1 MFMNDAPT
9 SDHQH
14 SNSRAKLRAA
24 LGMAIVVS
32 VLLAGCSGTIRN
44 VNAVKVDGHY
54 FTGRAAKTKTDPHGF
69 TVRIR
74 NAAKSIA
81 GAREAARYEATI
93 YCIEQFGTSD
103 IIWSVGPDDDAI
115 SLSNGSLTLAGRC
128 DPE

>member
-1 MFMNDAPT
+1 MNGATP
-9 SDHQH
+9 SEHQQLKH
-14 SNSRAKLRAA
+14 WRHLRALA
-24 LGMAIVVS
+24 T
-32 VLLAGCSGTIRN
+32 VLVASTLVAGCSGTIRN
-44 VNAVKVDGHY
+44 VNAVKFDGHY
-54 FTGRAAKTKTDPHGF
+54 FAGRASKSTVDPHGF
-69 TVRIR
+69 SVRIR

-103 IIWSVGPDDDAI
+103 IIWSIGPDDEAI

>member
-1 MFMNDAPT
+1 MNGATPSEDKQLKQWR
-9 SDHQH
+9 H
-14 SNSRAKLRAA
+14 LRALA
-24 LGMAIVVS
+24 TVVVAS
-32 VLLAGCSGTIRN
+32 TLVAGCSGTIRN
-44 VNAVKVDGHY
+44 VNAVKFDGHY
-54 FTGRAAKTKTDPHGF
+54 FAGRASKSSVDPHGF
-69 TVRIR
+69 SVRIR

-103 IIWSVGPDDDAI
+103 IIWSIGPDNEAI

>member
-1 MFMNDAPT
+1 MNVATP
-9 SDHQH
+9 SEHRQLKH
-14 SNSRAKLRAA
+14 RRHLRALA
-24 LGMAIVVS
+24 TVVVAS
-32 VLLAGCSGTIRN
+32 TLVAACSGTTRN
-44 VNAVKVDGHY
+44 VNAVKFDGHY
-54 FTGRAAKTKTDPHGF
+54 FAGRASKNSADPHGF
-69 TVRIR
+69 SVRIR

-103 IIWSVGPDDDAI
+103 IIWSIDPYDEAI